1 MKKILNAAKI
11 LFIAL
16 IVGCL
21 MSPLSAFAQQKRQ
34 TKSSNTKATKSGNA
48 DHQHDHSNHG
58 KMDKAEAAVESQSD
72 SLKVTKV
79 SRLPNQFVGNVIYSP
94 EANRLW
100 LLSFG
105 PPANT
110 KGPSVLFELDPAT
123 GKEIARASMPF
134 LGEFGAPACIDN
146 VLYVGI
152 PYESKVYKVSLEKA
166 TLGKMLGTLTVP
178 GLTDLKLNAP
188 DEPYRFPFLNFTSVA
203 ASPEK
208 NLILVADDTGYLVH
222 IDRETGE
229 IVKKTSTIKGLDGAT
244 MVSHGKEVNLLIG
257 NQDPETVLL
266 KTESR
271 RFMFRARHG
280 FTPPYAIRT
289 ENPCPRYG
297 VRDIN
302 WVVVDGGTGEVLSST
317 FQACSRASAGSVSAI
332 NHESVAGSRY
342 GKFTFYAI
350 GDEGL
355 VTVEWI
361 PR

>member
-1 MKKILNAAKI
+1 MEKSLNIAKL
-11 LFIAL
+11 LFTAL

-21 MSPLSAFAQQKRQ
+21 MSLSAFAQQKRQ
-34 TKSSNTKATKSGNA
+34 TKSNKNQATKSDNK
-48 DHQHDHSNHG
+48 DHDHSDHSDHG
-58 KMDKAEAAVESQSD
+58 KTDKTKTIVETQSD
-72 SLKVTKV
+72 SLEVTKI

-94 EANRLW
+94 EVNRLW

-110 KGPSVLFELDPAT
+110 KGPSVLYELDPT
-123 GKEIARASMPF
+123 NGKEIARATMPF
-134 LGEFGAPACIDN
+134 LGEFGTPTYIDN

-152 PYESKVYKVSLEKA
+152 PYESKIYKVSLEKDA
-166 TLGKMLGTLTVP
+166 FGKMMGTLAVP
-178 GLTDLKLNAP
+178 GLTELKLNAP

-203 ASPEK
+203 SSAEK

-222 IDRETGE
+222 IDKETGE
-229 IVKKTSTIKGLDGAT
+229 ILKKISTIKGLDGAIT
-244 MVSHGKEVNLLIG
+244 VSHGENVNFIIG

-289 ENPCPRYG
+289 ETPCSRYG

-302 WVVVDGGTGEVLSST
+302 WVVLDAGTGEVLSST
-317 FQACSRASAGSVSAI
+317 FQACSRAAAGSLSLI
-332 NHESVAGSRY
+332 KHESIEGTRY
-342 GKFTFYAI
+342 GKFTFYGI

>member
-1 MKKILNAAKI
+1 MKKSLNIAK
-11 LFIAL
+11 LVFTAL
-16 IVGCL
+16 VIGCL
-21 MSPLSAFAQQKRQ
+21 VSLSAFAQQKRKP
-34 TKSSNTKATKSGNA
+34 KSNKKPATKSINKS
-48 DHQHDHSNHG
+48 QDHSNHENHE
-58 KMDKAEAAVESQSD
+58 KMDKAEATVESQSD
-72 SLKVTKV
+72 SLEVTKI

-110 KGPSVLFELDPAT
+110 KGPSVLYELDPT
-123 GKEIARASMPF
+123 NGKEIARATMPF
-134 LGEFGAPACIDN
+134 LGEFGTPTCIDN

-152 PYESKVYKVSLEKA
+152 PYESKIHKVSLEKA
-166 TLGKMLGTLTVP
+166 TFGKMLGTLAVP
-178 GLTDLKLNAP
+178 SLTELKLNAP
-188 DEPYRFPFLNFTSVA
+188 DEPYRFPFLNFTAVA
-203 ASPEK
+203 TSAEK

-229 IVKKTSTIKGLDGAT
+229 ILKKTSTIKGLDGAAT
-244 MVSHGKEVNLLIG
+244 VSHGGNVNLIIG

-289 ENPCPRYG
+289 ETPCARYG

-302 WVVVDGGTGEVLSST
+302 WVVLDAGTGEVLSST
-317 FQACSRASAGSVSAI
+317 FQACSRAAAGSLSLI
-332 NHESVAGSRY
+332 KHESIEGTRH
-342 GKFTFYAI
+342 GKFIFYGI

-355 VTVEWI
+355 VTVEWT